1 MGGIFAES
9 DMESLAELARGKGVS
24 LKVLSA
30 AREVNLSLADRIV
43 DKISTMVKSVQNK
56 DVGILGLA
64 FKPNT
69 NSVAGSSSL
78 RLAQNLVARGRPG
91 SRLRSGGHSRSAHG
105 TEWHRALLRNA
116 LRRLRRHGR
125 AGGRHRLARISR
137 PRFRSH
143 QTPAEAP
150 RDRGHQEPSRL
161 SPPARHGIRIRRR
174 RPPLRFR
181 GPPFPA
187 WRRECTRAYHAHTR
201 LSFAALRT

>member
-9 DMESLAELARGKGVS
+9 DMESLAELARAKGVS

-78 RLAQNLVARGRPG
+78 RLAQNLVARGARVRAYDPVALPEA
-91 SRLRSGGHSRSAHG
+91 RMEP
-105 TEWHRALLRNA
+105 EWHGPLLRNA
-116 LRRLRRHGR
+116 LRGVRRHGR
-125 AGGRHRLARISR
+125 ASSSETGWPEFRALDFDRIKHLLKR
-137 PRFRSH
+137 PVIIDTKNLLDS
-143 QTPAEAP
+143 
-150 RDRGHQEPSRL
+150 
-161 SPPARHGIRIRRR
+161 
-174 RPPLRFR
+174 
-181 GPPFPA
+181 
-187 WRRECTRAYHAHTR
+187 TR
-201 LSFAALRT
+201 LRAMGFQ